1 MILKSLGH
9 KTRSLSK
16 LVAYVARGAGKDGAG
31 KDRAGEPRSFS
42 RNLMADPND
51 VAAVEQAFEA
61 NARFLRP
68 RRGGNW
74 CYHEIIALP
83 KAVKEK
89 DKAEVEAMLFEL
101 AARYVEARA
110 PRQLVWGRVHWETD
124 HPHLHLVISANEVRS
139 PRRVRVTRARFT
151 ALVEELEAFKCS
163 RWPELPEKLW
173 QHRKR
178 YNRQRRCHAE
188 DHLTRRTGRA
198 SYRADLAEK
207 LAALFAR
214 VNWADDL
221 SQALRAQGLAL
232 YRRGGTW
239 GVLELATGKRHRL
252 SRLGLRGAFEA
263 MADRLRLLEQRL
275 EAQAQARTDQTRAGA
290 RDCVRERVKEQVIPP
305 QP

>member
-9 KTRSLSK
+9 KTRSLGK
-16 LVAYVARGAGKDGAG
+16 LVAYVARGAGTSGAG
-31 KDRAGEPRSFS
+31 EARSFS

-51 VAAVEQAFEA
+51 VAAVQQAFEA

-89 DKAEVEAMLFEL
+89 DKAQVEAMLFEL

-110 PRQLVWGRVHWETD
+110 PRQLVWGRVHWETE
-124 HPHLHLVISANEVRS
+124 HPHLHLVVSANEVRS
-139 PRRVRVTRARFT
+139 PRRVRVTRARFA
-151 ALVEELEAFKCS
+151 ALVEELEAFKCA
-163 RWPELPEKLW
+163 RWPEDLPEKLW

-178 YNRQRRCHAE
+178 YNRQRRVHAE

-198 SYRADLAEK
+198 SQRADLAER

-214 VNWADDL
+214 VHWADDL
-221 SQALRAQGLAL
+221 DQALRAQGLAL
-232 YRRGGTW
+232 YRRGRAW
-239 GVLELATGKRHRL
+239 GVLELATAKRHRL
-252 SRLGLRGAFEA
+252 SRLGLQGAFQA
-263 MADRLRLLEQRL
+263 MADRLRQLEQRL
-275 EAQAQARTDQTRAGA
+275 EGLTQARTRQERAGV
-290 RDCVRERVKEQVIPP
+290 RDCARERVREPRNP
-305 QP
+305 ARG

>member
-9 KTRSLSK
+9 KTRSLGK
-16 LVAYVARGAGKDGAG
+16 LVAYVARGAEKDGAG
-31 KDRAGEPRSFS
+31 EARSFS
-42 RNLMADPND
+42 RNLMADPGD

-83 KAVKEK
+83 KTVKAK
-89 DKAEVEAMLFEL
+89 DKADVEAILFEL
-101 AARYVEARA
+101 AGRYVEARA

-139 PRRVRVTRARFT
+139 SRRVRVTRARF
-151 ALVEELEAFKCS
+151 AQLVEELEAFKCA

-178 YNRQRRCHAE
+178 YNRQRRPAE
-188 DHLTRRTGRA
+188 DHLIRRTGRA
-198 SYRADLAEK
+198 SQRAALAEM
-207 LAALFAR
+207 LAGLFAC
-214 VNWADDL
+214 VLWTDDL
-221 SQALRAQGLAL
+221 DQALRAQGLAL
-232 YRRGGTW
+232 YRRGSAW

-252 SRLGLRGAFEA
+252 NRLGLQGAFEA
-263 MADRLRLLEQRL
+263 MADRLKLLEQRL
-275 EAQAQARTDQTRAGA
+275 EVLAEARTGHERAGGKERVREKLIQARR
-290 RDCVRERVKEQVIPP
+290 
-305 QP
+305 